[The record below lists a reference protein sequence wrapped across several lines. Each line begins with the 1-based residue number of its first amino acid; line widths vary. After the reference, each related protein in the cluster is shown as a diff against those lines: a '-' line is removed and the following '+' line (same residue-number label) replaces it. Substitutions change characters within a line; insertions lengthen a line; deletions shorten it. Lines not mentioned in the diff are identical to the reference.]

1 MRTATTSICQLFVTQ
16 LTQLFDK
23 ISDLSESIPSKAMFA
38 EQQRWRQ
45 GAGHPEALQRT
56 FDKVPFGR
64 LGHRSQIRWFWTKR
78 DLMIWEDV

>member
-1 MRTATTSICQLFVTQ
+1 
-16 LTQLFDK
+16 
-23 ISDLSESIPSKAMFA
+23 MFA

>member
-1 MRTATTSICQLFVTQ
+1 MCEQRPPASASCNSINSI
-16 LTQLFDK
+16 DK